1 VKNIDWIP
9 ELINQIPNVIS
20 HIVYGY
26 AFLSAFYWSSFKD
39 NKDFNNLII
48 KSITINYMLV
58 TIYNMVIEKYEITFK
73 LNYSKIISFFI
84 ISALLGIIIGQI
96 ITHRWF
102 NIFLNKIH
110 IGRTTN
116 ENIWDDIIKPHTWV
130 RGFMKDGS
138 SYLGQYR
145 YGEPFKS
152 EPIIALTNY
161 QKLDKD
167 SDVVIDQSQNKNELI
182 LLNTK
187 DFEKIEITYSEKIKL
202 MDKIWYW
209 LTGNT

>member
-1 VKNIDWIP
+1 MRYGR
-9 ELINQIPNVIS
+9 
-20 HIVYGY
+20 VY
-26 AFLSAFYWSSFKD
+26 
-39 NKDFNNLII
+39 II
-48 KSITINYMLV
+48 
-58 TIYNMVIEKYEITFK
+58 
-73 LNYSKIISFFI
+73 
-84 ISALLGIIIGQI
+84 
-96 ITHRWF
+96 F

-167 SDVVIDQSQNKNELI
+167 SDVVIDQSQNKN
-182 LLNTK
+182 
-187 DFEKIEITYSEKIKL
+187 
-202 MDKIWYW
+202 
-209 LTGNT
+209 